1 MILKVTGVT
10 MEKMLRG
17 ISLLT
22 VVLALAG
29 GCSTG
34 GLISEK
40 RDGNYLVIADIADVS
55 IADVGYAGVAPDVR
69 SVAGSEWGINDTVG
83 KRVEQVIGGRVN
95 GKAFYVDDREI
106 IDHLSYKKILLMRK
120 LDANDAEFIRE
131 KYAAQVPDYLVLV
144 TKSRFGMSDFSGA
157 GMRQKDI
164 PMADFHCQFFA
175 AMQLEV
181 FELSTGK
188 ILSTLTESQREDCP
202 VKTYFDDINRIDSG
216 ALDQIR
222 EGVVRVTNRT
232 ANKIARHLLMTDA
245 EKDEF
250 KLRAPGFE

>member
-1 MILKVTGVT
+1 MR
-10 MEKMLRG
+10 KMLRG
-17 ISLLT
+17 MSALT
-22 VVLALAG
+22 AVLALAG

-40 RDGNYLVIADIADVS
+40 RDGNYLVIADMADVS
-55 IADVGYAGVAPDVR
+55 IADVGYAGVAPDVHNI
-69 SVAGSEWGINDTVG
+69 AGGEWRISETVG
-83 KRVEQVIGGRVN
+83 KSIEQVIGERVN
-95 GKAFYVDDREI
+95 GKALYADDHSI
-106 IDHLSYKKILLMRK
+106 IDHLSYQKILLMRK
-120 LDANDAEFIRE
+120 LDADDAEFIRK
-131 KYAAQVPDYLVLV
+131 KYAAQAPDYLVLV

-202 VKTYFDDINRIDSG
+202 VKTYFDDINKIDNN
-216 ALDQIR
+216 ALGQIR